1 MVITRHFPSFS
12 YGFPRVFLGFSYSL
26 NSLMLVHPC
35 SECQPPGER
44 DVGPLLV
51 RKLDEV
57 LVRQQQLD
65 VSCGLYMVNM
75 WIIYG

>member
-1 MVITRHFPSFS
+1 
-12 YGFPRVFLGFSYSL
+12 
-26 NSLMLVHPC
+26 MLVPR

-57 LVRQQQLD
+57 LVRQQRLD
-65 VSCGLYMVNM
+65 VSCGLYIMDYIWLICAQSMDNL
-75 WIIYG
+75 WIWLKKAGDLMRILQ